1 MVTKNYLLKYYLGTA
16 IGVRKNLVLHKQ
28 IKNRP
33 TLAYKNSERKCFQDS
48 FFITNMQFNNLTSMP
63 QT

>member
-1 MVTKNYLLKYYLGTA
+1 MVTKNYLLKYYLDTA
-16 IGVRKNLVLHKQ
+16 IGVKKNLVLHKQ

-33 TLAYKNSERKCFQDS
+33 TLTYKNSERKCFQNL
-48 FFITNMQFNNLTSMP
+48 FFITNMQFNNPTSMP